1 MQISVKVHKMK
12 KEIEGQGF
20 RYMFEILSQLASR
33 ISDLK
38 EDMELNLN
46 SEDKFDESD
55 IKKKFDIQQVVDS
68 LVR

>member
-1 MQISVKVHKMK
+1 MK